1 MIDILPPPKTPRPTF
16 PSTQQFDTLTQGR
29 AWIESLVTA
38 GVDFR
43 TNRIYNDQFK
53 KPRSRLIKVLGVE
66 ARAQRECQR
75 IAPGGKWTVE
85 TYGETHDDLYFTA
98 QAWYTKFA
106 PYALAMCQS
115 EEGYQCFGIDYES
128 INAFYG
134 TVMGFVNMGIG
145 MYDTDSHQR
154 FDEEDTRLFAKIY
167 EKSCR
172 LHPPS
177 LPFDEA
183 FWPCAVFLAVRAP
196 ALFVKQFCKPY
207 REDGRLYG
215 GGLYWK
221 HALEVLKEI
230 GQPIPKEVPQEKQ
243 R

>member
-1 MIDILPPPKTPRPTF
+1 MKAADADKRVLERVKAKPGIAAKAIPVNQRSALRRLELAGLIEYRNDGWHPTTRRQNHDRHSSPTQDIPEPSF

-43 TNRIYNDQFK
+43 TNRIYNDWFK

-128 INAFYG
+128 IN
-134 TVMGFVNMGIG
+134 
-145 MYDTDSHQR
+145 
-154 FDEEDTRLFAKIY
+154 
-167 EKSCR
+167 
-172 LHPPS
+172 S
-177 LPFDEA
+177 LLRHGDG
-183 FWPCAVFLAVRAP
+183 VRQHGHRH
-196 ALFVKQFCKPY
+196 V
-207 REDGRLYG
+207 
-215 GGLYWK
+215 
-221 HALEVLKEI
+221 
-230 GQPIPKEVPQEKQ
+230 
-243 R
+243 